1 MELMKIN
8 EIDKRLMN
16 WQKIDDIDKID
27 EIYKIDELV

>member
-1 MELMKIN
+1 MKIN